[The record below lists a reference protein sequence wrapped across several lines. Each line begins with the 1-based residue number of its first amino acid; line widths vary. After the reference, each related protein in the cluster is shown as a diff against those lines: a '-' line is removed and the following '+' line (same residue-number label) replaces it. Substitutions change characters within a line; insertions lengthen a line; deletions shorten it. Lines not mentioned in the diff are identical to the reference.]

1 MTYEVLI
8 VDQAAAEIRAAY
20 EWLLDEAPLEADTWY
35 DGLLEAI
42 DTLAEMPKRCHLA
55 AENEYYAEEIR
66 QLLYGKRQGRYRI
79 LFTIEQQTVAILHVR
94 HAARRYIHE
103 EEDD

>member
-1 MTYEVLI
+1 MTYEVVI

-20 EWLLDEAPLEADTWY
+20 EWLIDEAPLEADTWY

-42 DTLAEMPKRCHLA
+42 DTLAEMPKRCPLA
-55 AENEYYAEEIR
+55 PENDHVPEEIR
-66 QLLYGKRQGRYRI
+66 QLLHGRRQGRYRI
-79 LFTIEQQTVAILHVR
+79 LFTIERRMVAILHVR

-103 EEDD
+103 EEDA